1 MGGADFRVIAY
12 DIKSSV
18 LLLAAIGTE
27 ATGSLA
33 TILVNVSIPLL
44 GQTPA
49 LRKLPQDDG
58 YSRPPTGSDTNK
70 KGESRERGPLSLE
83 RGEFVTV
90 VGWLESDQSK
100 LSAQVRQWADENLQS

>member
-12 DIKSSV
+12 DVKSSV

-27 ATGSLA
+27 ATGPLA
-33 TILVNVSIPLL
+33 TILINVSIPLL

-49 LRKLPQDDG
+49 LRHLPQDDG
-58 YSRPPTGSDTNK
+58 YSRPSAREVTNT

-90 VGWLESDQSK
+90 VGWLESDQAK
-100 LSAQVRQWADENLQS
+100 LSSQVCEWADDNVRS